1 MRIRVSSF
9 VVTAL
14 LAATAHPAAA
24 QDWALGRGSIAV
36 GGSASFT
43 STGGEVNGNESDDR
57 LTTIALAPSL
67 QFFLTERF
75 SFGGSLSFAY
85 ASEGD
90 DSITTWG
97 IGPAATYY
105 FGEHGRSTHPY
116 LGAGVDFS
124 RQSDDSSE
132 DRDRTGF
139 RGPPVGGH
147 RHPRRI
153 VLSVDELRSGQRGYR
168 HEHRRLG
175 RRIQRVPLLKARN
188 GCRTPG
194 RAAASSEMAHGT
206 AIRARMSRQPS
217 AA

>member
-139 RGPPVGGH
+139 RGAAGLLFL
-147 RHPRRI
+147 
-153 VLSVDELRSGQRGYR
+153 LSEAIGIHAELFYRS
-168 HEHRRLG
+168 
-175 RRIQRVPLLKARN
+175 
-188 GCRTPG
+188 T
-194 RAAASSEMAHGT
+194 SSEAGNVDIDT
-206 AIRARMSRQPS
+206 NTVGLAVGFS
-217 AA
+217 AFLF